1 MIIVS
6 DSPLVKLPPDSE
18 IPLRKVT
25 HYLLVP
31 RVESDKSIWLA
42 SGGYTAANPQR

>member
-1 MIIVS
+1 M
-6 DSPLVKLPPDSE
+6 KLPLDSD
-18 IPLRKVT
+18 IPIRKVT

-42 SGGYTAANPQR
+42 RGGYTS